1 VSAPALPVSAP
12 RVGNIRPA
20 ASVLVLR
27 DSPAGVQLL
36 LMRRP
41 ERDNDFRSGACVFP
55 GGVLDAADAAAA
67 PWCVGLDEAEAS
79 RRLGLAEGGLA
90 YFVAALRECF
100 EEVGLLFVCG
110 PAGEAVNLGAHA
122 ESLRDWR
129 HRLHGGQ
136 ATLLALCQ
144 AFDWRLDLREMAYFS
159 HWLTPVLRPK
169 RFDTRFFVRLAP
181 PGQEAMPD
189 FGEALELMWLTPD
202 EALDPRRALKLLAVT
217 QRTLADMRGFASAR
231 AAYAHA
237 RALRGVALHFPRPA
251 QGRDGLQLIIED
263 HPAYDEIAHLDPD
276 GRGDLRCLLRPGDVT
291 PLSPRLWRV
300 AGERGNAY
308 LAADPA
314 TGEAALLDAD
324 PADAAQRQALQG
336 LADGRRLRWCGVT
349 TVGDAPDP
357 ALLAHWKG
365 SVAASA
371 GQLLRLGPQ
380 TSLRALPR
388 PDGSR
393 SWLLVEDGIALV
405 PAGAGLLSE
414 PGVTRVAPR
423 QGFTR
428 TTASG

>member
-1 VSAPALPVSAP
+1 VNSARA
-12 RVGNIRPA
+12 GNIRPA
-20 ASVLVLR
+20 SSVLVLR
-27 DSPAGVQLL
+27 DGPRGVELL

-67 PWCVGLDEAEAS
+67 PWCVGLDEAEAN

-110 PAGEAVNLGAHA
+110 PGGEAVDLGPHA
-122 ESLRDWR
+122 EALRDWR

-169 RFDTRFFVRLAP
+169 RFDTRFFVRLTP
-181 PGQEAMPD
+181 PGQQAMPD

-202 EALDPRRALKLLAVT
+202 EALDPQRALKLLAVT

-231 AAYAHA
+231 AAYEHA

-251 QGRDGLQLIIED
+251 QGRDGLQMIIED

-276 GRGDLRCLLRPGDVT
+276 GRGDLRCLLQPGDVT
-291 PLSPRLWRV
+291 QLSPRLWRV
-300 AGERGNAY
+300 AGERAHAY
-308 LAADPA
+308 LVADPGGVDAALVDADASDSAQQRALQTLAHGRVLRWHCVTTAADAPDGKLQAHWPGAADP
-314 TGEAALLDAD
+314 GKQQE
-324 PADAAQRQALQG
+324 
-336 LADGRRLRWCGVT
+336 
-349 TVGDAPDP
+349 
-357 ALLAHWKG
+357 
-365 SVAASA
+365 
-371 GQLLRLGPQ
+371 LRLGPQ
-380 TSLRALPR
+380 TTLRVLPQ
-388 PDGSR
+388 GHGGQA
-393 SWLLVEDGIALV
+393 WLVVEDGIALGQAS
-405 PAGAGLLSE
+405 AGAAAL
-414 PGVTRVAPR
+414 PGVARLAPP

-428 TTASG
+428 NTDSA

>member
-1 VSAPALPVSAP
+1 VSSA
-12 RVGNIRPA
+12 RAGNIRPA

-27 DSPAGVQLL
+27 DSPAGVELL

-55 GGVLDAADAAAA
+55 GGVLDASDAAAA
-67 PWCVGLDEAEAS
+67 PWCVGLDEAEAN

-110 PAGEAVNLGAHA
+110 PGGEAVDLGPHA
-122 ESLRDWR
+122 EALRDWR

-202 EALDPRRALKLLAVT
+202 EALDPQRALKLLAVT

-231 AAYAHA
+231 AAYDHA

-251 QGRDGLQLIIED
+251 QGRDGLQMIIED
-263 HPAYDEIAHLDPD
+263 HPAYCEIAHLDPD
-276 GRGDLRCLLRPGDVT
+276 ARGDLRCVLRPGDVT
-291 PLSPRLWRV
+291 QLSPRLWRV

-308 LAADPA
+308 LVADPDTGDGVSIGAAADDVP
-314 TGEAALLDAD
+314 
-324 PADAAQRQALQG
+324 QRQALQS
-336 LADGRRLRWCGVT
+336 L
-349 TVGDAPDP
+349 P
-357 ALLAHWKG
+357 AQPARELG
-365 SVAASA
+365 AAAA
-371 GQLLRLGPQ
+371 GQVLQLGPA
-380 TSLRALPR
+380 TTLRSHGGGWLLEQDRVLIGALPQQ
-388 PDGSR
+388 PAAPPPGID
-393 SWLLVEDGIALV
+393 WL
-405 PAGAGLLSE
+405 
-414 PGVTRVAPR
+414 APP
-423 QGFTR
+423 QGFLVNCGAR
-428 TTASG
+428 